1 MDLELRDICEL
12 LVSNYEAVRSTDNN
26 MDTEFVLAA
35 AGIFTAE
42 CMQADTEMINHA
54 GYINKEKKCILAD
67 YKSKNELF
75 IRCKMAMSDD
85 PEGYY
90 DKLTEICKQLQ
101 TGKRFTEINNL
112 ISAIMLIDG
121 FAPEDGGD
129 YSDAAINVKNRFIE
143 MTGGSKGVDA
153 EKPYAVVSELFETD
167 LDELLKNEQTAKDFI
182 KKRTKLD
189 NVSQK
194 CVARALS
201 CYGGDIDEKCLRLCS
216 VAEGLKKQK
225 HSLGQGRF
233 NVILAMAIVLD
244 ISEEE
249 LVDQI
254 IRAEEILK
262 QYKPFKGVMGVDPEV
277 RRLFAI
283 ICVTIPLDS
292 TDGSFSRLLMMMS
305 VFSIIMKN
313 TRTF

>member
-1 MDLELRDICEL
+1 MEFELRDICEL
-12 LVSNYEAVRSTDNN
+12 LVSNYEAVRSTDND

-42 CMQADTEMINHA
+42 CMQADTELINHA
-54 GYINKEKKCILAD
+54 GYINKEKTCTLAD

-75 IRCKMAMSDD
+75 IRCKMALSED

-90 DKLTEICKQLQ
+90 DELTDVCKQLQ

-121 FAPEDGGD
+121 IAPGGGGD
-129 YSDAAINVKNRFIE
+129 YSEAAVNVKNRFIE
-143 MTGGSKGVDA
+143 MTGGSKGADA
-153 EKPYAVVSELFETD
+153 EKPYAVVSELFEAD

-194 CVARALS
+194 GVARALS

-233 NVILAMAIVLD
+233 NVILALAIVLD

-249 LVDQI
+249 LVDHI
-254 IRAEEILK
+254 IQAEEILK
-262 QYKPFKGVMGVDPEV
+262 QYKPFKGIMGVEPEV

-283 ICVTIPLDS
+283 ICAAIPLDS
-292 TDGSFSRLLMMMS
+292 TEGSFSRLLMMMS
-305 VFSIIMKN
+305 VYSIIMKN